1 MNRIFTLVTFLL
13 LSTAVFAG
21 WDDGRLS
28 ITSMS
33 VNPIRVM
40 VDGRQVQVGN
50 REFRISNL
58 NPGYHRVQIYAVN
71 YNNNNNRRR
80 GIFGNNRDE
89 LIYNTNLNIRRGIHT
104 DIVVN
109 RFGKVFVDEQMIDSR
124 YDDEWNNRDDRNN
137 GGWGNDRNNDGWG
150 NNGNNRY
157 QPMDQQ
163 KFQQLKQSVERSNF
177 DDDKMELLRSVLP
190 NNAVNTQQVKELV
203 QLMSFE
209 KNKVEFAKY
218 AYRYTTDRNN
228 YFIVND
234 AFNFGTSKTELTRY
248 IASYR
253 D

>member
-1 MNRIFTLVTFLL
+1 MNRFFTLLAFLL
-13 LSTAVFAG
+13 MATAAFAG

-33 VNPIRVM
+33 AKPVRIL

-50 REFRISNL
+50 SEYQITDL
-58 NPGYHRVQIYAVN
+58 NPGFHRIQIYAV
-71 YNNNNNRRR
+71 NNNNRRR
-80 GIFGNNRDE
+80 GVFGNNRDE
-89 LIYNTNLNIRRGIHT
+89 LIYNSNINIRRGMHT
-104 DIVVN
+104 DIIVN
-109 RFGKVFVDEQMIDSR
+109 RFGKVFIDEQAIDNR
-124 YDDEWNNRDDRNN
+124 NDDGWNNRDDRNS

-157 QPMDQQ
+157 QPMEQQ

-177 DDDKMELLRSVLP
+177 DDNRMDLLRSVIP
-190 NNAVNTQQVKELV
+190 NNAFTAQQIKELV

-209 KNKVEFAKY
+209 QKKLELAKY
-218 AYRYTTDRNN
+218 AYRYTTDRGN

-234 AFNFGTSKTELTRY
+234 AFNYGTSKTELTRY

>member
-1 MNRIFTLVTFLL
+1 MNRFFTLLAFLL
-13 LSTAVFAG
+13 MATAAFAG

-33 VNPIRVM
+33 AKPVRIL

-50 REFRISNL
+50 SEYQITDL
-58 NPGYHRVQIYAVN
+58 NPGFHRIQIYAV
-71 YNNNNNRRR
+71 NNNNRRR
-80 GIFGNNRDE
+80 GVFGNNRDE
-89 LIYNTNLNIRRGIHT
+89 LIYNSNINIRRGMHT
-104 DIVVN
+104 DIIVN
-109 RFGKVFVDEQMIDSR
+109 RFGKVFIDEQAIDNR
-124 YDDEWNNRDDRNN
+124 NDDGWNNRDDRNN

-157 QPMDQQ
+157 QPMEQQ

-177 DDDKMELLRSVLP
+177 DDNRMDLLRSVIP
-190 NNAVNTQQVKELV
+190 NNAFTAQQIKELV

-209 KNKVEFAKY
+209 QKKLELAKY
-218 AYRYTTDRNN
+218 AYRYTTDRGN

-234 AFNFGTSKTELTRY
+234 AFNYGTSKTELTRY